1 MYKWINQILKEG
13 LPTRMKNLAL
23 LLLFLQT
30 SNVFA
35 ESHVEVTPGI
45 QKISIEGTAANTAT
59 KIFGSDEY
67 IITANQTLVTH
78 EVISSVVYS
87 CENTDTNADGTKG
100 NWDDFYNLPNDQKSK
115 ALDDAILGV
124 GKKVSPYLVSY
135 FSGNKK
141 PRSWIAF
148 SSLIQQASQEISTQY
163 GINSGWASQVI
174 YKYKQQNM
182 QNLGYLSDNSSTC
195 TATVHDYDVD
205 SSEKLPD
212 LTALVKTQVQNISL
226 LPGETENLTISYD
239 GKRVSVS
246 KDTSYN
252 SISANIDYSDFGR
265 RYDTSASL
273 LISGTARNQVTPNS
287 MVESRNS
294 KISTDGTL
302 TISHPSYTD
311 LMRNPEFASQ
321 CKAIV
326 SASVIAT
333 TGSFWNSKNR
343 TTTTKDFTLDL
354 RAGQTTA
361 SLGNLGLGAKEQA
374 SVSYTVRFAPGCP
387 FYNTNPSLQSIIE

>member
-1 MYKWINQILKEG
+1 
-13 LPTRMKNLAL
+13 MKNLAL

-35 ESHVEVTPGI
+35 ESHIEVTPGV
-45 QKISIEGTAANTAT
+45 QKISIEGTAANTAN
-59 KIFGSDEY
+59 KISGTDEY
-67 IITANQTLVTH
+67 IITASQNLVTH

-87 CENTDTNADGTKG
+87 CENTETNADGSKG
-100 NWDDFYNLPNDQKSK
+100 NWHDFYNLPNDQKSK

-141 PRSWIAF
+141 PRSWNAF
-148 SSLIQQASQEISTQY
+148 SSLIQQAAQEISTQY
-163 GINSGWASQVI
+163 GISSSWASQVI

-182 QNLGYLSDNSSTC
+182 ENLGYLADKATAC
-195 TATVHDYDVD
+195 TATEHDYNVD
-205 SSEKLPD
+205 STEKLAD
-212 LTALVKTQVQNISL
+212 LTALVKTRVQNISL
-226 LPGETENLTISYD
+226 LPGESEILTVSYD

-246 KDTSYN
+246 KDTAYN
-252 SISANIDYSDFGR
+252 TISANIDYSDFGR

-273 LISGTARNQVTPNS
+273 IISGTARNQVTPNS
-287 MVESRNS
+287 LVESRNS
-294 KISTDGTL
+294 KISADGTL
-302 TISHPSYTD
+302 SISHSGYSE
-311 LMRNPEFASQ
+311 LMRNPDFANQ
-321 CKAIV
+321 CKALV

-333 TGSFWNSKNR
+333 AGSFWNSKDR
-343 TTTTKDFTLDL
+343 TTTTKEITLDL